1 MSIYIHIDQRS
12 HNNMLL
18 ILCGTLHENTI
29 KPAYNCTL
37 NVKPQRG
44 RGLGC
49 LGICGVFDH
58 QLHPHP
64 REFD

>member
-18 ILCGTLHENTI
+18 ILCGTLHENTK
-29 KPAYNCTL
+29 KPAYIIAPI

-44 RGLGC
+44 RGLGT
-49 LGICGVFDH
+49 CGVFDH

-64 REFD
+64 RDFD